1 MTLDKKEIKAV
12 KAKKDA
18 TGIVI
23 TAIAY
28 IFVGLF
34 AICCLLPFLM
44 IISASFSS
52 ETAIT
57 TEGMGIFPRDFTT
70 EAYGILFRTPR
81 YLLGS
86 YAVTITMTVGGTA
99 LGLFIISM
107 TGYALQRKDFPFRN
121 GISFFIYFT
130 TLFSAGLAP
139 TYLWMVNTLQLKNSY
154 LAVFLPLLMTPWLIF
169 LMKNFIK
176 SIPHEITESG
186 KIDGANDFRIFLTL
200 VLPNLKPAL
209 ATVGLFL
216 ALQYWNE
223 WYNTMLYISNKDYQP
238 LQYYLYKIINQA
250 QALRQSVAGNQV
262 SIENLPSNTL
272 KMATAIVATG
282 PVILFYPFVQKY
294 FIAGMTV
301 GAVKG

>member
-1 MTLDKKEIKAV
+1 MVLEKKKSDTV
-12 KAKKDA
+12 KSRDVS
-18 TGIVI
+18 GVI
-23 TAIAY
+23 ITIIAY

-44 IISASFSS
+44 ILSASFSTENS
-52 ETAIT
+52 IT
-57 TEGMGIFPRDFTT
+57 TQGMGIFPKEFSLET
-70 EAYGILFRTPR
+70 YKLLFKQPKQ
-81 YLLGS
+81 LMGS
-86 YAVTITMTVGGTA
+86 YGVTILMTVCGTG

-107 TGYALQRKDFPFRN
+107 TGYALQRKDFPYRN

-139 TYLWMVNTLQLKNSY
+139 TYLWMVNSLQLKNNY
-154 LAVFLPLLMTPWLIF
+154 LAVFLPLLMSPWLIF
-169 LMKNFIK
+169 LMKNFIT

-216 ALQYWNE
+216 ALSYWNE
-223 WYNTMLYISNKDYQP
+223 WYNTMLYLGNQVYQP

-250 QALRQSVAGNQV
+250 QSLRNSVAGGTV
-262 SIENLPSNTL
+262 SLEDLPSNTL